1 MTNIFGTEH
10 AATHHSL
17 NGGDQYKFK
26 FANGYGASVVRH
38 NYSYGRET
46 GKWELAV
53 LNGERISYDTPLT
66 DDVLGYLSES
76 DVAEYLNAIEALPKA
91 GA

>member
-1 MTNIFGTEH
+1 MSNIFGTEH

-17 NGGDQYKFK
+17 NGGDQYKFE
-26 FANGYGASVVRH
+26 FANGYGASVIQSGM
-38 NYSYGRET
+38 SYGSDQ
-46 GKWELAV
+46 GLWELAV
-53 LNGERISYDTPLT
+53 LKGDSITYDTPLT

-76 DVAEYLNAIEALPKA
+76 DVADTLNAIELLPKA